1 MSDSKKTLQVSY
13 QGQISK
19 VAFYPGTSD
28 SAIERAVR
36 RALGL
41 SEQQT
46 LRFRDGD
53 GDEVALSENLPSGLV
68 LTVTLSGGSP
78 PVALVEPPG
87 PSPLPLLGNVLQLT
101 AGEYLEDSFGKLVAQ
116 YGRFVR
122 LRAPKGM
129 HIYVNAEADIV
140 EELVNRPDDFR
151 KTTPPPATP
160 LGRLRAGVAADG
172 LFTSGDEEEVW
183 QIAHRVLLPAF
194 GLSAIRQYFG
204 QIVEVSDDLLANLAR
219 RGSSES
225 FLATDLMTR
234 MTFEAIGYAGF
245 HMRFG
250 AIDAKQTPPFVQ
262 AMVDVLEVTM
272 EQTTNVLPDSF
283 HPIQTHRREVAQK
296 VLNETVDQIIADR
309 KAALDRGESVPS
321 DLLQIMLTVRDRVTG
336 KRLSDDNIR
345 AQLVTFLIAGHETTS
360 GMLSY
365 ALYYISKN
373 PHIEAKLIAEVDR
386 VLGRDYSRKPTFAD
400 VDALD
405 YTGRILKEALRL
417 NPTAPGFAKIVQR
430 DTVVGGKYPVK
441 KDGLL
446 LTFLGGLHR
455 DPRHFGKN
463 PDEFDPD
470 QFLPEVVAKRH
481 PHAYHPFGIGIRSC
495 IGFQFALIEAKLV
508 LARMYQQFR
517 LRLADPSYQLRH
529 VQTLTMKPRDLLM
542 VVEKRAEEK
551 GKLPASVQ
559 NPKAEAQ
566 AAEPST
572 DQSAPGMLIL
582 YGSNMGT
589 AQELSQ
595 KLLAEAAA
603 RKIPATV
610 GELDSYVGKL
620 PKGTPIFIICAT
632 YNGNPPDNAVKFCD
646 WLSSELPADSL
657 SGVSFAVLGCGNK
670 QWRQTFQKV
679 PQFLY
684 DRMKQLSA
692 KALLPFVGCDADGD
706 FDGTAES
713 FFAKVWPLFAGTK
726 ASAEAASEPEDT
738 SLSYQVEVVN
748 FAGPSV
754 GAVVSTRAPLHADAS
769 HLRVLVN
776 RELQAADSGR
786 STRHI
791 ELALPDGMTYSAG
804 DHLGVFPENPEA
816 LCEAYATRC
825 GVRPSDSVVVREV
838 GAVHGQLPCGIPLR
852 VSELLGQH
860 VDLSGP
866 LTRKELR
873 FLAARCPCPPE
884 KVELLRLAGETT
896 FPKEVLAERLTLLD
910 LLTRFA
916 SIPCDL
922 ATVLTLRPA
931 LRPRYY
937 SISSSP
943 KVLPHACSITVGTH
957 DFIGPKGSQ
966 REGLCSH
973 YLARVP
979 QGQSLRVLVKD
990 TGGTFRLPA
999 NPETA
1004 VILIGPGTGLAPL
1017 RGFIDERA
1025 ALRSQGVKVGKTLL
1039 FFGCRRPDQDYL
1051 YREELEGHLA
1061 RGSLD
1066 ALCVAFSRQKD
1077 APKVYVQDLL
1087 REQAKV
1093 LWPLLR
1099 EGAAVYVCGDAKRMA
1114 PDVHSAFIQIL
1125 MEQGGLGE
1133 SEATAQLSAWHKSG
1147 RYCEDV
1153 WAAT

>member
-19 VAFYPGTSD
+19 VAYYPGTSD
-28 SAIERAVR
+28 AAMEGAVR

-41 SEQQT
+41 SEKQT
-46 LRFRDGD
+46 LHFRDAD
-53 GDEVALSENLPSGLV
+53 GDEVALSENLPSGLT
-68 LTVTLSGGSP
+68 LTVEVAGAQTPATL
-78 PVALVEPPG
+78 LEPPG
-87 PSPLPLLGNVLQLT
+87 PPPLPLLGNVLQLT
-101 AGEYLEDSFGKLVAQ
+101 AGEYLEDSLGKIVAQ

-122 LRAPKGM
+122 LRAPKGVY
-129 HIYVNAEADIV
+129 IYVNAEADIV

-160 LGRLRAGVAADG
+160 LGRLRAGVASDG

-204 QIVEVSDDLLANLAR
+204 RIVEVSDDLIANLGR
-219 RGSSES
+219 RGQGES

-234 MTFEAIGYAGF
+234 MTFDAIGYAGF
-245 HMRFG
+245 HTRFG

-283 HPIQTHRREVAQK
+283 HPIQTHRREAAQK

-309 KAALDRGESVPS
+309 KAALDRGESMPS
-321 DLLQIMLTVRDRVTG
+321 DILQIMLTVRDRVTG

-373 PHIEAKLIAEVDR
+373 PHIEAKLIEEVDR
-386 VLGRDYSRKPTFAD
+386 VLGRDYSRKPSFAD
-400 VDALD
+400 LDALD
-405 YTGRILKEALRL
+405 YTGRILKESLRL

-441 KDGLL
+441 KGGLL

-455 DPRHFGKN
+455 DPRYFGN
-463 PDEFDPD
+463 SPDEFDPD
-470 QFLPEVVAKRH
+470 LFLPEVVARRH

-517 LRLADPSYQLRH
+517 LRLADPNYQLRH
-529 VQTLTMKPRDLLM
+529 VQTLTMKPRDLMM
-542 VVEKRAEEK
+542 VVEKRVEEK
-551 GKLPASVQ
+551 GKFPAAAQ
-559 NPKAEAQ
+559 TPKAD
-566 AAEPST
+566 AEVAVSSPSG
-572 DQSAPGMLIL
+572 AGPGMLIL

-589 AQELSQ
+589 AQELAQ

-603 RKIPATV
+603 RKITATV

-620 PKGTPIFIICAT
+620 PKGTPVVLICAT

-646 WLSSELPADSL
+646 WLRSELPADSL

-679 PQFLY
+679 PQYLF
-684 DRMKQLSA
+684 DRMQQLSA
-692 KALLPFVGCDADGD
+692 QALLPFVGCDADGD
-706 FDGTAES
+706 FDGMAES
-713 FFAKVWPLFAGTK
+713 FFAKVWSLLNDKRVGSSVP
-726 ASAEAASEPEDT
+726 SEPEDT
-738 SLSYQVEVVN
+738 RLCYQVEVVN

-754 GAVVSTRAPLHADAS
+754 GAVVSTRAPLHAEAS
-769 HLRVLVN
+769 YLRVLEN

-791 ELALPDGMTYSAG
+791 ELALPDGVTYEAG
-804 DHLGVFPENPEA
+804 DHLGVFPENPEP

-825 GVRPSDSVVVREV
+825 GVRLADSVVVREV

-866 LTRKELR
+866 VTRKELR

-884 KVELLRLAGETT
+884 RSELLRLSGETA
-896 FPKEVLAERLTLLD
+896 FPKEVMAERLTLLD

-943 KVLPHACSITVGTH
+943 KVLARACSLTVGVH
-957 DFIGPKGSQ
+957 DFLGPQGSL

-973 YLARVP
+973 YLARTAE
-979 QGQSLRVLVKD
+979 GQSLRALVKD
-990 TGGTFRLPA
+990 TGGTFRLP
-999 NPETA
+999 PDPKTS

-1017 RGFIDERA
+1017 RGFVDERA
-1025 ALRSQGVKVGKTLL
+1025 ALRSQGIQVGKTIL
-1039 FFGCRRPDQDYL
+1039 FFGCRHPEQDYL
-1051 YREELEGHLA
+1051 YREELSRHRE
-1061 RGSLD
+1061 RGNLD
-1066 ALCVAFSRQKD
+1066 ALHVAFSRRKD

-1087 REQAKV
+1087 REKAGE

-1099 EGAAVYVCGDAKRMA
+1099 DGAAVYVCGDAKRMA
-1114 PDVHSAFIQIL
+1114 PAVHSAFVQIL
-1125 MEQGGLGE
+1125 TVHGGLSAQDAE
-1133 SEATAQLSAWHKSG
+1133 AQLAAWQKSG